1 MQLLNSLKR
10 NKKITNAYKTATQY
24 NQIPSHKL
32 NIIQMNEIRKF
43 IENITPMNDS
53 DWKFFSSKLQEVK
66 YQKHAILLKSGEVE
80 DHLYFIKKGMV
91 RLYIPR
97 EESDLTFGF
106 LFENEFVTAY
116 DSFLTQMP
124 SEYQIETLLET
135 TVLKISHKNL
145 QEVYERTNSG
155 NIIGR
160 KMAENM
166 FLIKSKRELSLLSKT
181 AEERYLDLFSERPK
195 LLQQIPLKYIASYI
209 GVTPQALSRIRK
221 RIT

>member
-1 MQLLNSLKR
+1 
-10 NKKITNAYKTATQY
+10 
-24 NQIPSHKL
+24 
-32 NIIQMNEIRKF
+32 MNEIRKF
-43 IENITPMNDS
+43 IEHISPMNDS
-53 DWKFFSSKLQEVK
+53 DWLFFSSKLQQVTLK
-66 YQKHAILLKSGEVE
+66 KHAVLLKMGETE
-80 DHLYFIKKGMV
+80 NYLSFITKGIV

-97 EESDLTFGF
+97 EEHDLTFGF

-116 DSFLTQMP
+116 DSFLSQAP
-124 SEYQIETLLET
+124 SEYQLDTLTE
-135 TVLKISHKNL
+135 TVLWRISNKDL
-145 QEVYERTNSG
+145 QEVYKRTNSG

-160 KMAENM
+160 KMAEYM

-181 AEERYLDLFSERPK
+181 AEERYLNLFSDRPK

>member
-1 MQLLNSLKR
+1 
-10 NKKITNAYKTATQY
+10 
-24 NQIPSHKL
+24 
-32 NIIQMNEIRKF
+32 
-43 IENITPMNDS
+43 MNDS
-53 DWKFFSSKLQEVK
+53 DWIHFSSKLKEVELEK
-66 YQKHAILLKSGEVE
+66 NTTLLKVGKIEN
-80 DHLYFIKKGMV
+80 HLSFISKGIV
-91 RLYIPR
+91 RFYIPR
-97 EESDLTFGF
+97 EDADLTFGF

-116 DSFLTQMP
+116 DSFLTQTP
-124 SEYQIETLLET
+124 SEYQIETLTKTILWQ
-135 TVLKISHKNL
+135 ISNKDL
-145 QEVYERTNSG
+145 QEVYKRTNNG

-181 AEERYLDLFSERPK
+181 AEERYLDLFSDRPK